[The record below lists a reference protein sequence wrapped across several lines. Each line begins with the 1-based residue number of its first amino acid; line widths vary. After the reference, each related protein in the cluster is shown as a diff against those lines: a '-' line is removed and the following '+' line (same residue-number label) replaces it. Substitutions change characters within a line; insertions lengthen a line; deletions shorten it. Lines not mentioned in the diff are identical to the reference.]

1 MKKKFRKFFA
11 VVAATVMV
19 LAMGMVSVNASDV
32 QPRGPLCPCGGTL
45 LPSKSYSTWVTYKS
59 VKCVHGY
66 AYGTDR
72 HQKRTVTTTMKCN
85 RCGSG
90 YTTGTTT
97 ETRVQCTGHN

>member
-45 LPSKSYSTWVTYKS
+45 LPSKSYS
-59 VKCVHGY
+59 
-66 AYGTDR
+66 
-72 HQKRTVTTTMKCN
+72 
-85 RCGSG
+85 
-90 YTTGTTT
+90 
-97 ETRVQCTGHN
+97 